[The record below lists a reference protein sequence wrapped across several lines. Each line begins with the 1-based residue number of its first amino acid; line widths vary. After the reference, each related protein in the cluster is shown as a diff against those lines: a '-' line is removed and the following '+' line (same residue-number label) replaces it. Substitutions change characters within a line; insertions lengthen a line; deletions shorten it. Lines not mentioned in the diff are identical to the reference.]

1 MPGQAADGQPAADR
15 VKRDVEWGDQE
26 LADARNATDLAIKHL
41 RDNLDAGRTDVL
53 DQLGWTPEQAR
64 QFLDRWETMRRQAG
78 SGDVRKKIEFE
89 RAVKSLGLRPD
100 GVRGSRA
107 VPADTRGGQSEGR
120 RSRPPSEY
128 REQLKAYLQSTDGQ

>member
-1 MPGQAADGQPAADR
+1 
-15 VKRDVEWGDQE
+15 VERGDQE

-41 RDNLDAGRTDVL
+41 RDSVEAGQTDVL
-53 DQLGWTPEQAR
+53 DQLGWTPDQAR
-64 QFLDRWETMRRQAG
+64 QFLDRWESMRRQAG
-78 SGDVRKKIEFE
+78 SGDARKRIEFE

-100 GVRGSRA
+100 GVRSSRA
-107 VPADTRGGQSEGR
+107 VTADPRGGQTEGR